1 MMKKRRR
8 AEYYLGEKP
17 FPYILLEPPPKVSV
31 SGLGI
36 PQAVAPV

>member
-8 AEYYLGEKP
+8 AEYYLGEKA
-17 FPYILLEPPPKVSV
+17 FSLLLEPPREVSI

-36 PQAVAPV
+36 P